1 MNVFPRLS
9 ESGRA
14 LVRSQ
19 AGPGA
24 GLALAACP
32 TCRITNL
39 DSHLFRVLLLRRL
52 QLPLPLT
59 VRSCRCG
66 HFLDA
71 HGHHRAACAR
81 AGVLARRGF
90 SVESVAARICR
101 EAGGR
106 VTTNILVRDLDLA
119 LEDPGDARR
128 LEVVVD
134 GLPLHGGSHAVDTT
148 LVSALRGDGSARAGA
163 DRRDGVALIA
173 ARRRKERRY
182 PELVGRRARA
192 RLVVLAVEVGGRWSS
207 ETQNFLSLLAK
218 ARARDQNWLLRRRAE
233 MAWRAR
239 WASLLACT
247 VARAVASSFLELPQ
261 ASGADGERGL
271 AVFLG

>member
-1 MNVFPRLS
+1 MGGMSDSPTLAEASMAARDLDGVMGFEHDVLLARPPSQEWNQQEPACFQRGWQHEASSRVKRHHREVNVFPRLS
-9 ESGRA
+9 ESGRD

-19 AGPGA
+19 AGPGG
-24 GLALAACP
+24 GLASAACP
-32 TCRITNL
+32 TCRITSL

-106 VTTNILVRDLDLA
+106 VTTNILVRDLDLD
-119 LEDPGDARR
+119 LEGPGDARKQ
-128 LEVVVD
+128 
-134 GLPLHGGSHAVDTT
+134 HS
-148 LVSALRGDGSARAGA
+148 
-163 DRRDGVALIA
+163 
-173 ARRRKERRY
+173 
-182 PELVGRRARA
+182 
-192 RLVVLAVEVGGRWSS
+192 
-207 ETQNFLSLLAK
+207 
-218 ARARDQNWLLRRRAE
+218 
-233 MAWRAR
+233 AWRKTKGGCR
-239 WASLLACT
+239 T
-247 VARAVASSFLELPQ
+247 NKPR
-261 ASGADGERGL
+261 RT
-271 AVFLG
+271 

>member
-1 MNVFPRLS
+1 M
-9 ESGRA
+9 
-14 LVRSQ
+14 
-19 AGPGA
+19 
-24 GLALAACP
+24 
-32 TCRITNL
+32 
-39 DSHLFRVLLLRRL
+39 
-52 QLPLPLT
+52 
-59 VRSCRCG
+59 RSCRCG

-134 GLPLHGGSHAVDTT
+134 GLPLHGGSQFAVDTT

-192 RLVVLAVEVGGRWSS
+192 RLVVRAVEVGGRWSS

-218 ARARDQNWLLRRRAE
+218 AKARDQNWLLRRRAE

-261 ASGADGERGL
+261 ASGADGETPALHEVERDL
-271 AVFLG
+271 AGFLG